1 MNMMAPSSPSEFGNE
16 VDDLSEAYSPQ
27 QLQQK
32 YAITK
37 ELKYLLALQ
46 KVTSAVQEAE
56 RSLTMSQQQMPGT
69 VKNQLE
75 QNLMERAE
83 SVAGLLG
90 RGQRPQRQ
98 QPQRPTMMNRGGI
111 IGYDEGGDVEQEA
124 DVNWGELASEIGAD
138 LVQDMQ
144 TNPGEYA
151 MLLGSLGLTLLP
163 TGVGQAA
170 GGARTLA
177 GLGSIASRTNI
188 LKKIRQAVRGKTPR
202 EKKFDE
208 VRESNQREAAGRAKL
223 DEKPTPPRVDSRG
236 QERADVE
243 VSPGGTAIPKDV
255 RLGRESTRT
264 DVGPYRGQPSGVS
277 KGQEVGPVRTPRPD
291 AVKTTAQV
299 ASGIDAVMPEA
310 EPTQP
315 APKELGDKTGLKVFP
330 EEGGT
335 GDEDG
340 NQGVAGLLEP
350 KPAKDYLKL
359 AKEGALKTSDVLDST
374 VTADLQ
380 RRAGMTPEDLAGIR
394 TAERENYLDNVV
406 DRDRQLQEIR
416 EANKKQLETF
426 QRQLAP
432 EKIRRKNRLKA
443 IAAGARGGTG
453 IGQIT
458 ANMIDAF
465 YTSEEGAEKLERLM
479 AQTERD
485 GKLKLVEVDI
495 ELLAAADT
503 SGMAMLE
510 LSREDK
516 RTALTDLANLAKGD
530 VDSINAYA
538 NSLREGD
545 DREATRLLQKMQLLV
560 DTYESQRRDER
571 ADRANAEAGLRD
583 ILIARE
589 ELEKTIRAGTT
600 PFATKLRE
608 YEFRISD
615 PEQSNPLSE
624 EEKAEYKRLE
634 AYIQGLVNQTMSEDV
649 QALRD
654 RYESILENT
663 AKTKSPVSAADVLG
677 VQ

>member
-27 QLQQK
+27 QLH
-32 YAITK
+32 
-37 ELKYLLALQ
+37 
-46 KVTSAVQEAE
+46 QEAE

-90 RGQRPQRQ
+90 RGQQPQRQ

-124 DVNWGELASEIGAD
+124 DISWEEIASAMGEAGVE
-138 LVQDMQ
+138 VVEDMKQ
-144 TNPGEYA
+144 NP
-151 MLLGSLGLTLLP
+151 LP
-163 TGVGQAA
+163 Y
-170 GGARTLA
+170 LA
-177 GLGSIASRTNI
+177 GLGLMLVPGGIAASGARGLAGLSSIANRAG
-188 LKKIRQAVRGKTPR
+188 LFKKLNQVFRKRTPR

-236 QERADVE
+236 QERADFE
-243 VSPGGTAIPKDV
+243 VSPGGTAVPRSV
-255 RLGRESTRT
+255 RTGESKT
-264 DVGPYRGQPSGVS
+264 DVVPYTAQQRSGVVKGES
-277 KGQEVGPVRTPRPD
+277 GVPKGQEVGPVRTPRPD
-291 AVKTTAQV
+291 AARTMAQA

-359 AKEGALKTSDVLDST
+359 AQEGALKTSDVLDPT
-374 VTADLQ
+374 VTTDLQ

-394 TAERENYLDNVV
+394 TTERENYLENVV
-406 DRDRQLQEIR
+406 DRDRQLQAIR
-416 EANKKQLETF
+416 EANEKQLETF
-426 QRQLAP
+426 QKQLAP

-465 YTSEEGAEKLERLM
+465 YTSEEGAEELERLM

-485 GKLKLVEVDI
+485 GKLKLIEVDI
-495 ELLAAADT
+495 DLLAAADT

-516 RTALTDLANLAKGD
+516 KTALTDLASLAKGD
-530 VDSINAYA
+530 LDSINAYA
-538 NSLREGD
+538 TSLREGD

-560 DTYESQRRDER
+560 NTYESQRQDER

>member
-1 MNMMAPSSPSEFGNE
+1 MAMLAPSTPSDFGNE

-90 RGQRPQRQ
+90 RGQQPQRQ

-124 DVNWGELASEIGAD
+124 DISWEEIASAMGEAGVE
-138 LVQDMQ
+138 VVEDMKQ
-144 TNPGEYA
+144 NP
-151 MLLGSLGLTLLP
+151 LP
-163 TGVGQAA
+163 Y
-170 GGARTLA
+170 LA
-177 GLGSIASRTNI
+177 GLGLMLVPGGIAASGARGLAGLSSIANRAG
-188 LKKIRQAVRGKTPR
+188 LFKKLNQVFRKRTPR

-223 DEKPTPPRVDSRG
+223 DEKPTPSRVDG
-236 QERADVE
+236 RADFE
-243 VSPGGTAIPKDV
+243 VSPGGTAVPKDI

-264 DVGPYRGQPSGVS
+264 DVGPYRGQPSGVP

-291 AVKTTAQV
+291 AVRTMAQA
-299 ASGIDAVMPEA
+299 ASGIDALMPET

-315 APKELGDKTGLKVFP
+315 ASEELVDKTELKVFP

-335 GDEDG
+335 GDEGG
-340 NQGVAGLLEP
+340 NQGVADLLEP

-359 AKEGALKTSDVLDST
+359 AQEGALKTSDVLDPT

-406 DRDRQLQEIR
+406 GRDRQLQAIR
-416 EANKKQLETF
+416 EANEKQLETF

-453 IGQIT
+453 LGQIT
-458 ANMIDAF
+458 ANMIDA
-465 YTSEEGAEKLERLM
+465 YYSSEEGAEELERLM

-485 GKLKLVEVDI
+485 GKLKLIEVDI
-495 ELLAAADT
+495 DLLAAADT
-503 SGMAMLE
+503 SGMAMLD

-516 RTALTDLANLAKGD
+516 KTALTDLANLAKGD
-530 VDSINAYA
+530 LDSINAYA
-538 NSLREGD
+538 TSLREGD
-545 DREATRLLQKMQLLV
+545 DKEATRLLQKMQLLV
-560 DTYESQRRDER
+560 NTYESQRRDER

>member
-1 MNMMAPSSPSEFGNE
+1 MALSMMTPSSPSEFGNQ

-90 RGQRPQRQ
+90 RSQRPQRQ

-310 EPTQP
+310 EPTLQITP
-315 APKELGDKTGLKVFP
+315 PIAGSVLADIP
-330 EEGGT
+330 EREEKP
-335 GDEDG
+335 DDA
-340 NQGVAGLLEP
+340 NQGVLTLPEARTPTDFQGLARDKALRTADINPE
-350 KPAKDYLKL
+350 
-359 AKEGALKTSDVLDST
+359 LKTALQ
-374 VTADLQ
+374 TAAEQDISGV
-380 RRAGMTPEDLAGIR
+380 RDAE
-394 TAERENYLDNVV
+394 TARYKESIGADDKL
-406 DRDRQLQEIR
+406 RQIR
-416 EANKKQLETF
+416 EANEKQLETF

-458 ANMIDAF
+458 ANMIDA
-465 YTSEEGAEKLERLM
+465 YYSSEEGTEELERLM
-479 AQTERD
+479 AKTERD
-485 GKLKLVEVDI
+485 GKLKLVDVDLGI
-495 ELLAAADT
+495 MQSAEESGRLLLDT
-503 SGMAMLE
+503 V
-510 LSREDK
+510 REDK
-516 RTALTDLANLAKGD
+516 RSALKGLSELSKADLA
-530 VDSINAYA
+530 SINDYA
-538 NSLREGD
+538 DRLQRSEDNSFDRQLQQMKLLSDRANRMTSRELARDNRTEARLYKLMELKAEALNELMETEKERYPNLRAL
-545 DREATRLLQKMQLLV
+545 EALRYDPENPISEEELQQLQKM
-560 DTYESQRRDER
+560 
-571 ADRANAEAGLRD
+571 
-583 ILIARE
+583 
-589 ELEKTIRAGTT
+589 EK
-600 PFATKLRE
+600 
-608 YEFRISD
+608 
-615 PEQSNPLSE
+615 
-624 EEKAEYKRLE
+624 
-634 AYIQGLVNQTMSEDV
+634 
-649 QALRD
+649 
-654 RYESILENT
+654 
-663 AKTKSPVSAADVLG
+663 
-677 VQ
+677 

>member
-1 MNMMAPSSPSEFGNE
+1 MALSMMAPSSPSEFGNE

-124 DVNWGELASEIGAD
+124 DINWGELASEIGAD

-223 DEKPTPPRVDSRG
+223 DEKPTPSRVDG
-236 QERADVE
+236 RADFE
-243 VSPGGTAIPKDV
+243 VSPGGTAVPKDI

-291 AVKTTAQV
+291 AARTMAQA
-299 ASGIDAVMPEA
+299 ASGIDALMPEA
-310 EPTQP
+310 EPTLQITP
-315 APKELGDKTGLKVFP
+315 PIAGSVLADIP
-330 EEGGT
+330 EREEKP
-335 GDEDG
+335 DDA
-340 NQGVAGLLEP
+340 NQGVLTLPEARPPTDFQGLARDKALRTADINPE
-350 KPAKDYLKL
+350 
-359 AKEGALKTSDVLDST
+359 LKTALQ
-374 VTADLQ
+374 TAAEQDISGV
-380 RRAGMTPEDLAGIR
+380 RDAE
-394 TAERENYLDNVV
+394 TARYKESIGADDKL
-406 DRDRQLQEIR
+406 RQIR
-416 EANKKQLETF
+416 EANEKQLETF

-458 ANMIDAF
+458 ANMIDA
-465 YTSEEGAEKLERLM
+465 YYASEEGGEELERLM
-479 AQTERD
+479 AKTERD
-485 GKLKLVEVDI
+485 GKLKLVDVDLGI
-495 ELLAAADT
+495 MQSAEESGRLL
-503 SGMAMLE
+503 LE
-510 LSREDK
+510 TVREDK
-516 RTALTDLANLAKGD
+516 RSALKGLSELSKADLA
-530 VDSINAYA
+530 SINDYA
-538 NSLREGD
+538 DRLQRSEDNSFDRQLRQMK
-545 DREATRLLQKMQLLV
+545 LL
-560 DTYESQRRDER
+560 S
-571 ADRANAEAGLRD
+571 DRANRMTSRELARDGRTETRLYRLMELKAKTLNELMETEKAKYPNLRALD
-583 ILIARE
+583 AR
-589 ELEKTIRAGTT
+589 R
-600 PFATKLRE
+600 
-608 YEFRISD
+608 YD
-615 PEQSNPLSE
+615 PEDPLSE
-624 EEKAEYKRLE
+624 EEKQQLQKMEAAIEAAVNQRMDQMGIQDGIDRLE
-634 AYIQGLVNQTMSEDV
+634 A
-649 QALRD
+649 ALAESNAAAGRD
-654 RYESILENT
+654 ALSVDDIL
-663 AKTKSPVSAADVLG
+663 G
-677 VQ
+677 IR

>member
-138 LVQDMQ
+138 LVQDMR

-163 TGVGQAA
+163 TGVGQVA

-188 LKKIRQAVRGKTPR
+188 LKKIRQAVRGRTPR
-202 EKKFDE
+202 EKKFDA

-223 DEKPTPPRVDSRG
+223 DDEKPTPSRVDSRG

-310 EPTQP
+310 EPTLQITP
-315 APKELGDKTGLKVFP
+315 PIAGSVLADIP
-330 EEGGT
+330 EREEKL
-335 GDEDG
+335 DDA
-340 NQGVAGLLEP
+340 NQGVLTLPEARTPTDFQGLARDKALRTADINPE
-350 KPAKDYLKL
+350 
-359 AKEGALKTSDVLDST
+359 LKTALQ
-374 VTADLQ
+374 TAAEQDISGV
-380 RRAGMTPEDLAGIR
+380 RDAE
-394 TAERENYLDNVV
+394 TARYKESIGADDKL
-406 DRDRQLQEIR
+406 RQIR
-416 EANKKQLETF
+416 EANEKQLETF
-426 QRQLAP
+426 QKQLAP

-458 ANMIDAF
+458 ANMIDA
-465 YTSEEGAEKLERLM
+465 YYSSEEGTEELERLM
-479 AQTERD
+479 AKTERD
-485 GKLKLVEVDI
+485 GKLKLVDVDLGI
-495 ELLAAADT
+495 MQSAEESGRLLLDT
-503 SGMAMLE
+503 V
-510 LSREDK
+510 REDK
-516 RTALTDLANLAKGD
+516 RSALKGLSELSKADLA
-530 VDSINAYA
+530 SINDYA
-538 NSLREGD
+538 DRLQRSEDNSF
-545 DREATRLLQKMQLLV
+545 DRQLQQMKLL
-560 DTYESQRRDER
+560 S
-571 ADRANAEAGLRD
+571 DRANRMTSRELARDNRTEARLYKLMELKAEALNELMETEKARYPNLRA
-583 ILIARE
+583 LEAR
-589 ELEKTIRAGTT
+589 R
-600 PFATKLRE
+600 
-608 YEFRISD
+608 YD
-615 PEQSNPLSE
+615 PENPLSE
-624 EEKAEYKRLE
+624 EELQQLQKMETAIEAAVNQRMDQMGIQDGIDRLE
-634 AYIQGLVNQTMSEDV
+634 A
-649 QALRD
+649 ALAESNAAAGRD
-654 RYESILENT
+654 ALSVDDIL
-663 AKTKSPVSAADVLG
+663 G
-677 VQ
+677 IR